1 MYIYFL
7 AKCWK
12 QEISEP
18 RIFPEFIYFECE
30 LLSACK
36 VLAPPFVTR
45 DAAEWCRLYQDH
57 DGHPSASHTD
67 FACIVTCHFFVISIN
82 IHVLFSLQTLSQTVC
97 TSVNADKEWT
107 ERIRKNLLEKLLF

>member
-1 MYIYFL
+1 MKSAAVFSTSYPKILVKYMYIYFL

-57 DGHPSASHTD
+57 DGHPSAPHTD
-67 FACIVTCHFFVISIN
+67 FACIVTCHF
-82 IHVLFSLQTLSQTVC
+82 L
-97 TSVNADKEWT
+97 
-107 ERIRKNLLEKLLF
+107 